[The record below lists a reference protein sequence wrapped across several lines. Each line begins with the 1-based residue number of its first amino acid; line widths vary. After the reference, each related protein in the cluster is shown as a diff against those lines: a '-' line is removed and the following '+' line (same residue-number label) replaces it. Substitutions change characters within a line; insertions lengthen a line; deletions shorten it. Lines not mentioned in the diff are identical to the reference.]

1 SMNIATFR
9 STPPRFLMCPPQHFA
24 VTYSIN
30 PWMDPAAWADRGD
43 ALHASAEAQWQGLH
57 ARLSESGAA
66 IEMVLPHEGLPDL
79 VFAANAICAGRII
92 VLSSCS
98 AVLRGALEARGYAV
112 IETPLTAF
120 QRSGGSACCLTLR
133 LDHVA
138 QAQVAAPR
146 MAAAR

>member
-1 SMNIATFR
+1 MSVATKFSALERARAVSYLTRACYSSVRSESRFREASDSMNIATFR

-66 IEMVLPHEGLPDL
+66 IEMVLP
-79 VFAANAICAGRII
+79 
-92 VLSSCS
+92 
-98 AVLRGALEARGYAV
+98 
-112 IETPLTAF
+112 
-120 QRSGGSACCLTLR
+120 
-133 LDHVA
+133 
-138 QAQVAAPR
+138 
-146 MAAAR
+146 